1 MAENETAQDWA
12 IEDDWSEEDRR
23 QYERYSADFY
33 LCVYKQHEE
42 HLLGHVIDIS
52 LGGIKLLGGEALCV
66 GEDMPLR
73 IEAALESGQ
82 HESAEFYARTVWSGQ
97 DESSEGYTA
106 GLEFLDL
113 SPQALKVIQDVI
125 NALGG

>member
-1 MAENETAQDWA
+1 MAGNETEQDWV
-12 IEDDWSEEDRR
+12 IENDWSEEERR
-23 QYERYSADFY
+23 QYERCNADLY

-66 GEDMPLR
+66 GEVMPLR
-73 IEAALESGQ
+73 MDAALESGR
-82 HESAEFYARTVWSGQ
+82 HETEFYARTVWSSQ
-97 DESSEGYTA
+97 DESLEGYTA

-113 SPQALKVIQDVI
+113 SPQASKTIQDII
-125 NALGG
+125 NALSG